1 MQTLKQ
7 PRLMQEE
14 TMLSEKNTVSA
25 QDVAERAGVS
35 RSAVSRVFTP
45 GASVSAAMR
54 TRVMKAAQELGY
66 HVNHLARGLV
76 RNRSGIVCLIVSE
89 VATPYRASLVRS
101 LTQHLQEAG
110 KIAML
115 INTDR
120 SDNSVSAAL
129 QQAIN
134 FRADASIILS
144 GMPDRTITRQC
155 YQHGQRI
162 ILINRDEAL
171 PGSLNIDLD
180 AVSAAATAVQA
191 FQRAGCQHLAF
202 ANSLAGTPSLL
213 KREAA
218 FVAEAQ
224 RAGLSVVVE
233 RFGTTSYE
241 SGQILAHRLLTRAQ
255 RPDAVFCVTDLVAC
269 GLMDEARH
277 RFALR
282 VPQDLCLIGYDNI
295 AQAGWTSYNLT
306 TFAQPV
312 EQFARDAVQWLQHE
326 EAEENTLRHDEQQHH
341 RRVYQADVVWRD
353 SVRGG

>member
-1 MQTLKQ
+1 
-7 PRLMQEE
+7 
-14 TMLSEKNTVSA
+14 MLSEKTVVSA

-45 GASVSAAMR
+45 GASVSSAMR
-54 TRVMKAAQELGY
+54 ARVMKAAQELGY

-76 RNRSGIVCLIVSE
+76 RNRSGIVCLVVSE
-89 VATPYRASLVRS
+89 IATPYRASLVRW
-101 LTQHLQEAG
+101 LTQFLQEAG

-171 PGSLNIDLD
+171 PGSLSINLD
-180 AVSAAATAVQA
+180 AQRAAATAVMA

-202 ANSLAGTPSLL
+202 ANSLAGTPSLM

-224 RAGLSVVVE
+224 RVGMSVTVE

-241 SGQILAHRLLTRAQ
+241 SGQILAHRLLTQHQ

-269 GLMDEARH
+269 GFMDEARH

-282 VPQDLCLIGYDNI
+282 VPEDLCLIGYDNI
-295 AQAGWTSYNLT
+295 AQAGWSSYNLT
-306 TFAQPV
+306 TYAQPV
-312 EQFARDAVQWLQHE
+312 EQFARDAVNWLMQT
-326 EAEENTLRHDEQQHH
+326 EADETGFTPQTEQQHDSLL
-341 RRVYQADVVWRD
+341 YLADVVWRG
-353 SVRGG
+353 SVRGA

>member
-1 MQTLKQ
+1 MQ
-7 PRLMQEE
+7 
-14 TMLSEKNTVSA
+14 SEKTVVSA

-45 GASVSAAMR
+45 GASVSPAMR
-54 TRVMKAAQELGY
+54 IRVMKAAQELGY

-89 VATPYRASLVRS
+89 IATPYRASLVRW
-101 LTQHLQEAG
+101 LTQFLQEAG

-171 PGSLNIDLD
+171 PGSLSINLD
-180 AVSAAATAVQA
+180 AQRAAATAVMA

-202 ANSLAGTPSLL
+202 ANSLAGTPSLM

-224 RAGLSVVVE
+224 RVGMTVTVE
-233 RFGTTSYE
+233 RFGSTSYE
-241 SGQILAHRLLTRAQ
+241 SGQILAHRLLTQHQ

-269 GLMDEARH
+269 GFMDEARH

-282 VPQDLCLIGYDNI
+282 VPEDLCLIGYDNI
-295 AQAGWTSYNLT
+295 AQAGWSSYHLT

-312 EQFARDAVQWLQHE
+312 EQFARDAVNWLMQT
-326 EAEENTLRHDEQQHH
+326 EADETGFTPQTEQQHDSLL
-341 RRVYQADVVWRD
+341 YQADVVWRG
-353 SVRGG
+353 SVRGA

>member
-1 MQTLKQ
+1 MQNDKAV
-7 PRLMQEE
+7 
-14 TMLSEKNTVSA
+14 VSA
-25 QDVAERAGVS
+25 QDVADRAGVS
-35 RSAVSRVFTP
+35 RSAVSRTYTP
-45 GASVSAAMR
+45 GASVSAATR
-54 TRVMKAAQELGY
+54 DRVMKAAAELGY

-89 VATPYRASLVRS
+89 IATPYRASLVRW
-101 LTQHLQEAG
+101 LTQFLQESG

-155 YQHGQRI
+155 YKHGQRI
-162 ILINRDEAL
+162 ILINRDESL
-171 PGSLNIDLD
+171 PGSLSINLD
-180 AVSAAATAVQA
+180 AEIAAQTAVMA
-191 FQRAGCQHLAF
+191 FQRAGCRVLGF
-202 ANSLAGTPSLL
+202 ANSLAGTPSLM

-218 FVAEAQ
+218 FIAAAEQ
-224 RAGLSVVVE
+224 AGLAVTVE

-241 SGQILAHRLLTRAQ
+241 SGQILAHRLLTRPQ
-255 RPDAVFCVTDLVAC
+255 RPDAIFCVTDLVAC

-282 VPQDLCLIGYDNI
+282 VPDDLCLMGYDNI
-295 AQAGWTSYNLT
+295 AQVGWSSYNLT

-312 EQFARDAVQWLQHE
+312 EKFARDAVQWLITTE
-326 EAEENTLRHDEQQHH
+326 LDDNGNTPQDEQQHDSLL
-341 RRVYQADVVWRD
+341 YQADVVWRG

>member
-1 MQTLKQ
+1 MQN
-7 PRLMQEE
+7 
-14 TMLSEKNTVSA
+14 EKAVVSA
-25 QDVAERAGVS
+25 QDVADRAGVS
-35 RSAVSRVFTP
+35 RSAVSRTYTP
-45 GASVSAAMR
+45 GASVSQSTR
-54 TRVMKAAQELGY
+54 DRVMKAAAELGY

-89 VATPYRASLVRS
+89 IATPYRASLVRW
-101 LTQHLQEAG
+101 LTQFLQESG

-144 GMPDRTITRQC
+144 GMPDGTITRQC
-155 YQHGQRI
+155 YKHGQRI
-162 ILINRDEAL
+162 ILINRDESL
-171 PGSLNIDLD
+171 PGSLSINLD
-180 AVSAAATAVQA
+180 AETAAQTAIMA
-191 FQRAGCQHLAF
+191 FQRAGCRHLAF
-202 ANSLAGTPSLL
+202 ANSLAGTPSLM

-218 FVAEAQ
+218 FIAAADTVGMKVA
-224 RAGLSVVVE
+224 VE

-241 SGQILAHRLLTRAQ
+241 SGQILAHRLLTRPQ
-255 RPDAVFCVTDLVAC
+255 RPDAIFCVTDLVAC

-282 VPQDLCLIGYDNI
+282 VPDDLCLIGYDNI
-295 AQAGWTSYNLT
+295 AQASWSSYNLT

-312 EQFARDAVQWLQHE
+312 EQFARDAVQWLIK
-326 EAEENTLRHDEQQHH
+326 TEQNDNGSTPQ
-341 RRVYQADVVWRD
+341 
-353 SVRGG
+353 G

>member
-1 MQTLKQ
+1 
-7 PRLMQEE
+7 
-14 TMLSEKNTVSA
+14 MLSEKTVVSA

-45 GASVSAAMR
+45 GASVSSAMR
-54 TRVMKAAQELGY
+54 ARVMKAAQELGY

-76 RNRSGIVCLIVSE
+76 RNRSGIVCLVVSE
-89 VATPYRASLVRS
+89 IATPYRASLVRW
-101 LTQHLQEAG
+101 LTQFLQEAG

-171 PGSLNIDLD
+171 PGSLSINLD
-180 AVSAAATAVQA
+180 AQRAAATAVMA

-202 ANSLAGTPSLL
+202 ANSLAGTPSLM

-224 RAGLSVVVE
+224 RVGMSVTVE

-241 SGQILAHRLLTRAQ
+241 SGQILAHRLLTQHQ

-269 GLMDEARH
+269 GFMDEARH

-282 VPQDLCLIGYDNI
+282 VPEDLCLIGYDNI
-295 AQAGWTSYNLT
+295 AQAGWSSYNLT

-312 EQFARDAVQWLQHE
+312 ELFARDAVNWLMQT
-326 EAEENTLRHDEQQHH
+326 EADETGFTPQTEQQHDSLL
-341 RRVYQADVVWRD
+341 YQADVVWRG
-353 SVRGG
+353 SVRGA

>member
-1 MQTLKQ
+1 MQ
-7 PRLMQEE
+7 
-14 TMLSEKNTVSA
+14 SEKTVVSA

-45 GASVSAAMR
+45 GASVSSAMR
-54 TRVMKAAQELGY
+54 IRVMKAAQELGY

-89 VATPYRASLVRS
+89 IATPYRASLVRW
-101 LTQHLQEAG
+101 LTQFLQEAG

-171 PGSLNIDLD
+171 PGSLSINLD
-180 AVSAAATAVQA
+180 AQRAAATAVMA

-202 ANSLAGTPSLL
+202 ANSLAGTPSLM

-224 RAGLSVVVE
+224 RVGMTVTVE
-233 RFGTTSYE
+233 RFGSTSYE
-241 SGQILAHRLLTRAQ
+241 SGQILAHRLLTQHQ

-269 GLMDEARH
+269 GFMDEARH

-282 VPQDLCLIGYDNI
+282 VPEDLCLIGYDNI
-295 AQAGWTSYNLT
+295 AQAGWSSYNLT

-312 EQFARDAVQWLQHE
+312 ELFARDAVNWLMQT
-326 EAEENTLRHDEQQHH
+326 EADETGFTPQTEQQHDSLL
-341 RRVYQADVVWRD
+341 YQADVVWRG
-353 SVRGG
+353 SVRGA

>member
-1 MQTLKQ
+1 MQ
-7 PRLMQEE
+7 
-14 TMLSEKNTVSA
+14 SEKTVVSA

-45 GASVSAAMR
+45 GASVSPAMR
-54 TRVMKAAQELGY
+54 IRVMKAAQELGY

-89 VATPYRASLVRS
+89 IATPYRASLVRW
-101 LTQHLQEAG
+101 LTQFLQEAG

-171 PGSLNIDLD
+171 PGSLSINLD
-180 AVSAAATAVQA
+180 AQRAAATAVMA

-202 ANSLAGTPSLL
+202 ANSLAGTPSLM

-224 RAGLSVVVE
+224 RVGMTVTVE
-233 RFGTTSYE
+233 RFGSTSYE
-241 SGQILAHRLLTRAQ
+241 SGQILAHRLLTQHQ

-269 GLMDEARH
+269 GFMDEARH

-282 VPQDLCLIGYDNI
+282 VPEDLCLIGYDNI
-295 AQAGWTSYNLT
+295 AQAGWSSYHLT

-312 EQFARDAVQWLQHE
+312 EQFARDAVNWLMQT
-326 EAEENTLRHDEQQHH
+326 EAKETGFTPQTEQQHDSLL
-341 RRVYQADVVWRD
+341 YQADVVWRG
-353 SVRGG
+353 SVRGA

>member
-1 MQTLKQ
+1 
-7 PRLMQEE
+7 
-14 TMLSEKNTVSA
+14 MLSDKTVVSA

-45 GASVSAAMR
+45 GASVSSAMR
-54 TRVMKAAQELGY
+54 ARVMKAAQELGY

-89 VATPYRASLVRS
+89 IATPYRASLVRW
-101 LTQHLQEAG
+101 LTQFLQEAG

-171 PGSLNIDLD
+171 PGSLSINLD
-180 AVSAAATAVQA
+180 AQRAAATAVMA

-202 ANSLAGTPSLL
+202 ANSLAGTPSLM

-218 FVAEAQ
+218 FIAEAQ
-224 RAGLSVVVE
+224 RVGMSVTVE

-241 SGQILAHRLLTRAQ
+241 SGQILAHRLLTQHQ

-269 GLMDEARH
+269 GFMDEARH

-282 VPQDLCLIGYDNI
+282 VPEDLCLIGYDNI
-295 AQAGWTSYNLT
+295 AQAGWSSYDLT
-306 TFAQPV
+306 TFSQPV
-312 EQFARDAVQWLQHE
+312 EQFARDAVNWLIQTESDETHLPPQ
-326 EAEENTLRHDEQQHH
+326 TEQQHDSLM
-341 RRVYQADVVWRD
+341 YQADVVWRG
-353 SVRGG
+353 SVRGA

>member
-1 MQTLKQ
+1 MQ
-7 PRLMQEE
+7 QEK
-14 TMLSEKNTVSA
+14 TVVSA
-25 QDVAERAGVS
+25 QDVADRAGVS
-35 RSAVSRVFTP
+35 RSAVSRAFTP
-45 GASVSAAMR
+45 GASVSPATR
-54 TRVMKAAQELGY
+54 ERVMKAAEELGY

-76 RNRSGIVCLIVSE
+76 RNRSSIVCLIVSE
-89 VATPYRASLVRS
+89 IATPYRASLVRW
-101 LTQHLQEAG
+101 LTQFLQEAG
-110 KIAML
+110 KVAML

-155 YQHGQRI
+155 YKHGQRI

-171 PGSLNIDLD
+171 PGSLSINLD
-180 AVSAAATAVQA
+180 AENAAQTAVMA

-202 ANSLAGTPSLL
+202 ANSLAGTPSLK
-213 KREAA
+213 KREDT
-218 FVAEAQ
+218 FVAVAE
-224 RAGLSVVVE
+224 RAGLSVTVE

-241 SGQILAHRLLTRAQ
+241 SGQILAHRLLTRHQ
-255 RPDAVFCVTDLVAC
+255 RPDGVFCVTDLVAC
-269 GLMDEARH
+269 GFMDEARH

-282 VPQDLCLIGYDNI
+282 VPEDLCLIGYDNI
-295 AQAGWTSYNLT
+295 AQAGWSSYNLT

-312 EQFARDAVQWLQHE
+312 EQFAQDAVKWLIQTE
-326 EAEENTLRHDEQQHH
+326 QDDSGFIPQGEQQHDSLL
-341 RRVYQADVVWRD
+341 YQADVVWRG

>member
-1 MQTLKQ
+1 MQ
-7 PRLMQEE
+7 
-14 TMLSEKNTVSA
+14 SEKTVVSA

-45 GASVSAAMR
+45 GASVSPAMR
-54 TRVMKAAQELGY
+54 IRVMKAAQELGY

-89 VATPYRASLVRS
+89 IATPYRASLVRW
-101 LTQHLQEAG
+101 LTQFLQEAG

-171 PGSLNIDLD
+171 PGSLSINLD
-180 AVSAAATAVQA
+180 AQRAAATAVMA

-202 ANSLAGTPSLL
+202 ANSLAGTPSLM

-224 RAGLSVVVE
+224 RVGMTVTVE
-233 RFGTTSYE
+233 RFGSTSYE
-241 SGQILAHRLLTRAQ
+241 SGQILAHRLLTQHQ

-269 GLMDEARH
+269 GFMDEARH

-282 VPQDLCLIGYDNI
+282 VPEDLCLIGYDNI
-295 AQAGWTSYNLT
+295 AQAGWSSYHLT

-312 EQFARDAVQWLQHE
+312 EQFARDAVNWLMQT
-326 EAEENTLRHDEQQHH
+326 EAEETGFTPQTEQQHDSLL
-341 RRVYQADVVWRD
+341 YQADVVWRG
-353 SVRGG
+353 SVRGA

>member
-1 MQTLKQ
+1 MQ
-7 PRLMQEE
+7 
-14 TMLSEKNTVSA
+14 SEKTVVSA

-45 GASVSAAMR
+45 GASVSPAMR
-54 TRVMKAAQELGY
+54 IRVMKAAQELGY

-89 VATPYRASLVRS
+89 IATPYRASLVRW
-101 LTQHLQEAG
+101 LTQFLQEAG

-171 PGSLNIDLD
+171 PGSLSINLD
-180 AVSAAATAVQA
+180 AQRAAATAVMA

-202 ANSLAGTPSLL
+202 ANSLAGTPSLM

-224 RAGLSVVVE
+224 RIGMTVTVE
-233 RFGTTSYE
+233 RFGSTSYE
-241 SGQILAHRLLTRAQ
+241 SGQILAHRLLTQHQ

-269 GLMDEARH
+269 GFMDEARH

-282 VPQDLCLIGYDNI
+282 VPEDLCLIGYDNI
-295 AQAGWTSYNLT
+295 AQAGWSSYHLT

-312 EQFARDAVQWLQHE
+312 EQFARDAVNWLMQT
-326 EAEENTLRHDEQQHH
+326 EADETGFTPQTEQQHDSLL
-341 RRVYQADVVWRD
+341 YQADVVWRG
-353 SVRGG
+353 SVRGA

>member
-1 MQTLKQ
+1 MQ
-7 PRLMQEE
+7 
-14 TMLSEKNTVSA
+14 SEKTVVSA

-45 GASVSAAMR
+45 GASVSPAMR
-54 TRVMKAAQELGY
+54 IRVMKAAQELGY

-89 VATPYRASLVRS
+89 IATPYRASLVRW
-101 LTQHLQEAG
+101 LTQFLQEAG

-171 PGSLNIDLD
+171 PGSLSINLD
-180 AVSAAATAVQA
+180 AKRAAATAVMA

-202 ANSLAGTPSLL
+202 ANSLAGTPSLM

-224 RAGLSVVVE
+224 RVGMTVTVE
-233 RFGTTSYE
+233 RFGSTSYE
-241 SGQILAHRLLTRAQ
+241 SGQILAHRLLTQHQ

-269 GLMDEARH
+269 GFMDEARH

-282 VPQDLCLIGYDNI
+282 VPEDLCLIGYDNI
-295 AQAGWTSYNLT
+295 AQAGWSSYHLT

-312 EQFARDAVQWLQHE
+312 EQFARDAVNWLMQT
-326 EAEENTLRHDEQQHH
+326 EADETGFTPQTEQQHDSLL
-341 RRVYQADVVWRD
+341 YQADVVWRG
-353 SVRGG
+353 SVRGA

>member
-1 MQTLKQ
+1 MQN
-7 PRLMQEE
+7 
-14 TMLSEKNTVSA
+14 EKAMVSA
-25 QDVAERAGVS
+25 QDVADRAGVS
-35 RSAVSRVFTP
+35 RSAVSRAFTP
-45 GASVSAAMR
+45 GASVSPAMR
-54 TRVMKAAQELGY
+54 TRVMKAAEELGY

-76 RNRSGIVCLIVSE
+76 RNRSGIVCLVVSE
-89 VATPYRASLVRS
+89 IATPYRASLVRW
-101 LTQHLQEAG
+101 LTQYLQQAG

-171 PGSLNIDLD
+171 PGSLSIHLD
-180 AVSAAATAVQA
+180 AQPAAATAVMA
-191 FQRAGCQHLAF
+191 FQRAGCRHLAF
-202 ANSLAGTPSLL
+202 ANSLAGTPSLMQ
-213 KREAA
+213 REAA
-218 FVAEAQ
+218 FITEAE
-224 RAGLSVVVE
+224 RVGFTVTVE

-241 SGQILAHRLLTRAQ
+241 SGQILAHRLLTQHQ
-255 RPDAVFCVTDLVAC
+255 RPDAVFCVTDLMAC
-269 GLMDEARH
+269 GFMDEARH

-282 VPQDLCLIGYDNI
+282 VPEDLCLIGYDNI
-295 AQAGWTSYNLT
+295 AQAGWSSYNLT

-312 EQFARDAVQWLQHE
+312 EQFARDAVEWLMQTEKNETDVSTHI
-326 EAEENTLRHDEQQHH
+326 DQQHDSM
-341 RRVYQADVVWRD
+341 VYQADVVWRG

>member
-1 MQTLKQ
+1 MQN
-7 PRLMQEE
+7 
-14 TMLSEKNTVSA
+14 EKAAVSA
-25 QDVAERAGVS
+25 QDVADRAGVS
-35 RSAVSRVFTP
+35 RSAVSRTYTP
-45 GASVSAAMR
+45 GASVSAATR
-54 TRVMKAAQELGY
+54 DRVMKAAAELGY

-89 VATPYRASLVRS
+89 IATPYRASLVRW
-101 LTQHLQEAG
+101 LTQFLQESG

-155 YQHGQRI
+155 YKHGQRI
-162 ILINRDEAL
+162 ILINRDESL
-171 PGSLNIDLD
+171 PGSLSINLD
-180 AVSAAATAVQA
+180 AEIAAQTAVMA
-191 FQRAGCQHLAF
+191 FQRAGCRVLGF
-202 ANSLAGTPSLL
+202 ANSLAGTPSLM

-218 FVAEAQ
+218 FIAAAQ
-224 RAGLSVVVE
+224 QAGLEVTVE

-255 RPDAVFCVTDLVAC
+255 RPDAIFCVTDLVAC

-282 VPQDLCLIGYDNI
+282 VPDDLCLIGYDNI
-295 AQAGWTSYNLT
+295 AQAGWSSYNLT

-312 EQFARDAVQWLQHE
+312 EQFARDAVQWLIKTEQDDNGH
-326 EAEENTLRHDEQQHH
+326 TPQGEQQHDSLL
-341 RRVYQADVVWRD
+341 YQADVVWRG

>member
-1 MQTLKQ
+1 MQ
-7 PRLMQEE
+7 
-14 TMLSEKNTVSA
+14 SEKTVVSA

-45 GASVSAAMR
+45 GASVSSAMR
-54 TRVMKAAQELGY
+54 IRVMKAAQELGY

-89 VATPYRASLVRS
+89 IATPYRASLVRW
-101 LTQHLQEAG
+101 LTQFLQEAG

-171 PGSLNIDLD
+171 PGSLSINLD
-180 AVSAAATAVQA
+180 AQRAAATAVMA
-191 FQRAGCQHLAF
+191 FQRAGCRHLAF
-202 ANSLAGTPSLL
+202 ANSLAGTPSLM

-224 RAGLSVVVE
+224 RVGMEVTIE
-233 RFGTTSYE
+233 RFGSTSYE
-241 SGQILAHRLLTRAQ
+241 SGQILAHRLLTQ
-255 RPDAVFCVTDLVAC
+255 HHRPDAVFCVTDLVAC
-269 GLMDEARH
+269 GFMDEARH

-282 VPQDLCLIGYDNI
+282 VPEDLCLIGYDNI
-295 AQAGWTSYNLT
+295 AQAGWSSYNLT

-312 EQFARDAVQWLQHE
+312 ELFARDAVNWLMQT
-326 EAEENTLRHDEQQHH
+326 EADETGFTPQTEQQHDSLL
-341 RRVYQADVVWRD
+341 YQADVVWRG
-353 SVRGG
+353 SVRGA